1 MASSWSTRRSTW
13 SRDVTQ
19 KTYRFHID
27 ELAQR
32 EKGMGDVISRD
43 HLGMPSI
50 VRIEIAH
57 ADDGWEVT
65 LVLDVD

>member
-1 MASSWSTRRSTW
+1 M
-13 SRDVTQ
+13 TQ

-27 ELAQR
+27 ELAQL

-43 HLGMPSI
+43 HVGMPTI
-50 VRIEIAH
+50 IRIEIVH